1 MRKETDLDGVKAI
14 AKALLMTAVNET
26 PYSPMIVQHPFTST
40 GLVALPTEMNKGF
53 QPVDITLNEDNLKIW
68 RESVS
73 QIIDEAENPYH
84 IYKLTVVYTDG
95 ECSTNFEVK
104 QAATPTGG
112 KEIPV
117 VEIINATLDYN
128 VGEAPQA
135 TAQVTGDAAE
145 HCEIEYEC
153 WEEIDENGK
162 PLAFWYSDES
172 QYNPNMQKITAF
184 EAGKTYTYSL
194 VVKAEKGYVFGD
206 RATLKIN
213 DNVVSDPIIMNPPL
227 FPEAR
232 IVGEQIKTVALPYY
246 QVIEGANGVWTKN
259 SDKTLVFRANGDFS
273 KFTGVKV
280 DDTLIDAKNYTAVS
294 GSTVIT
300 LKADY
305 LQTLSVGT
313 HKLTVVYT
321 DGECST
327 NFEVK
332 QATTPTG
339 GKDTTSPQTGD
350 NSHIYPFA
358 FSHHGELPAAAEIRI
373 RVADQYA
380 GKQVYVYY
388 LDEDNQPQQA
398 AVATVTE
405 DAFLTFS
412 TDHCSLWFVSE
423 QMVVPQT
430 QSGSPVWI
438 WILCGVG
445 AAAVL
450 AGAAVVMIILLKRRV
465 QKAD

>member
-1 MRKETDLDGVKAI
+1 
-14 AKALLMTAVNET
+14 
-26 PYSPMIVQHPFTST
+26 
-40 GLVALPTEMNKGF
+40 MNCF
-53 QPVDITLNEDNLKIW
+53 NLF
-68 RESVS
+68 
-73 QIIDEAENPYH
+73 P
-84 IYKLTVVYTDG
+84 
-95 ECSTNFEVK
+95 
-104 QAATPTGG
+104 
-112 KEIPV
+112 
-117 VEIINATLDYN
+117 
-128 VGEAPQA
+128 PQA
-135 TAQVTGDAAE
+135 TAQVIGDAAE
-145 HCEIEYEC
+145 HCAIEYEC

-213 DNVVSDPIIMNPPL
+213 DNVVSDPITMNPPL
-227 FPEAR
+227 FPAAR

-246 QVIEGANGVWTKN
+246 QVIEGANSAWTQN

-305 LQTLSVGT
+305 LNTLSVGT

-332 QATTPTG
+332 QAASEQTTPTEG
-339 GKDTTSPQTGD
+339 DKTETTTPTQGDKSDITAPTDSKDTTNPKTGD
-350 NSHIYPFA
+350 NSNM
-358 FSHHGELPAAAEIRI
+358 L
-373 RVADQYA
+373 
-380 GKQVYVYY
+380 
-388 LDEDNQPQQA
+388 
-398 AVATVTE
+398 
-405 DAFLTFS
+405 
-412 TDHCSLWFVSE
+412 LWFAILFVCGAGVFGTAALVRKKRYSE
-423 QMVVPQT
+423 N
-430 QSGSPVWI
+430 
-438 WILCGVG
+438 
-445 AAAVL
+445 
-450 AGAAVVMIILLKRRV
+450 
-465 QKAD
+465 